1 MKKVSILIPVYN
13 EQESLLLLY
22 NELKKLMNNLIYY
35 TWEVLFINDGS
46 NDETLSVIR
55 DLRKEDNRISY
66 LDLSRNYG
74 KEVAMLAGFDYVT
87 GDCMIIMDADLQDPP
102 AIVPQM
108 LEKWEEGYEDIYA
121 EKDYRGKESW
131 LRKTFS
137 LIFYYLLQKTT
148 KINILQN
155 VGDFRLLDRRCI
167 EALKRMREQER
178 YTKGMFCWI
187 GYKKFS
193 IKFNRGDRV
202 AGNTHWSYLQLAR
215 LAMEGVISFT
225 TAPLKIATFLGI
237 SVSFIAFIYMLYVLI
252 KTLIWG
258 DPVAGYPTLMIVIL
272 FLGGSILLTLGIIGE
287 YLSRIFLETKNRP
300 TYIAREY
307 NDKLI

>member
-22 NELKKLMNNLIYY
+22 NELKKLMNNLNYY